1 MIACPIQH
9 LTDSVLQDK
18 KDDIQSINQSL
29 LLHDFKAKE
38 AEFMVGAE
46 ESREKGNIFYF
57 KHFKKGTS
65 DLDSEM

>member
-1 MIACPIQH
+1 MTIN
-9 LTDSVLQDK
+9 
-18 KDDIQSINQSL
+18 QSINQSL

-38 AEFMVGAE
+38 AEFMVEAE

-57 KHFKKGTS
+57 KYFKKGAS

>member
-1 MIACPIQH
+1 MIACPIQR

-18 KDDIQSINQSL
+18 KDDNQSINQSINQSL

-38 AEFMVGAE
+38 AEFMVEAE

-57 KHFKKGTS
+57 KH
-65 DLDSEM
+65 L